1 MTNKIGDVVMIYG
14 LPTKKQEP
22 IGKAKLISK
31 MSPRSDTLE
40 YWVVEFLDQPGITF
54 NQFIP
59 ADNGADK
66 K

>member
-1 MTNKIGDVVMIYG
+1 MANKIGDVVMIYG
-14 LPTKKQEP
+14 SPTKKEWP
-22 IGKAKLISK
+22 IGEAKLLAK

-40 YWVVEFLDQPGITF
+40 YWQVEFISEPGRSF

-59 ADNGADK
+59 AENGADK

>member
-1 MTNKIGDVVMIYG
+1 MANKPGDVVMIYG
-14 LPTKKQEP
+14 SPVKKEWP
-22 IGKAKLISK
+22 IGEAKLLSK

-40 YWVVEFLDQPGITF
+40 YWQVEFVNDPGHAY

-59 ADNGADK
+59 AENGTDK